1 LRFNNK
7 SICNYARKGEGA
19 FNSKGRWRYTQAIA
33 DIVSGRIKYKAE
45 RKKPE
50 RFDVRRVS
58 PAFQKILRVKKLD
71 VQNIRLI

>member
-1 LRFNNK
+1 MRFNNK

-45 RKKPE
+45 RKKLE
-50 RFDVRRVS
+50 RFEVGRIEG
-58 PAFQKILRVKKLD
+58 AFKRPLAD
-71 VQNIRLI
+71 

>member
-33 DIVSGRIKYKAE
+33 DIASGRIKYKAE
-45 RKKPE
+45 RRRLK
-50 RFDVRRVS
+50 RFDV
-58 PAFQKILRVKKLD
+58 K
-71 VQNIRLI
+71 RLIGELRRLLAY